1 MVGTRRILRRPYSPS
16 SPLTIFGSYS
26 SRRRRARAW
35 STVTRKASLVAPVQA
50 RSCCADRA
58 VLTTAAVFELALK
71 RSQAAQVRLSFA
83 VPAIV
88 IMVPL
93 FGRPE
98 IAREL
103 YISGTT
109 VKPT

>member
-1 MVGTRRILRRPYSPS
+1 MEYGHAQGVSGCSCAGTVS
-16 SPLTIFGSYS
+16 
-26 SRRRRARAW
+26 
-35 STVTRKASLVAPVQA
+35 
-50 RSCCADRA
+50 CADRA
-58 VLTTAAVFELALK
+58 VLTTAAVFKLALK
-71 RSQAAQVRLSFA
+71 RSQAGQVRLSFA